1 MPKGISSICPIIYN
15 DFHMSRITF
24 TYMLIL
30 ILFFTIHAIKHVKD
44 KIYVKP
50 SWACWIEIVSRSFG
64 DAVHEMKQIRR

>member
-1 MPKGISSICPIIYN
+1 
-15 DFHMSRITF
+15 MSRITF